1 MKIKLHFFFTL
12 TVLFFSK
19 TLAQTQEAKYSIT
32 FNSVWNSTDHGT
44 LPGNAH
50 WSKLVGTTHKTS
62 GTFLE
67 IGKKATTGIKDV
79 AERGNNDNF
88 NNEVTS
94 AINNNEANQY
104 INGSN
109 LSTATGDINI
119 NNLIV
124 NKDFPLLTLISMI
137 APSPDWI
144 IAINS
149 VNLLDNNGNWNSS
162 LTIDLFPYDAGTD
175 SGTNYSSV
183 NSPTN
188 PTDNIT
194 SLKSVSPFNDQK
206 IGTLTITLI
215 ETLSIKNIEL
225 KNSIKSFYNS
235 NTESINFIINTD
247 INVSKIEVYNILGK
261 LIKKEFSLINS
272 ISMQNTPNGIY
283 LLKIKTKKGV
293 ISKKIIKN

>member
-1 MKIKLHFFFTL
+1 MKTKLHFFFSL
-12 TVLFFSK
+12 TILYFSN

-50 WSKLVGTTHKTS
+50 WSKLVGVTHKTS
-62 GTFLE
+62 GAFLE
-67 IGKKATTGIKDV
+67 MGKKATTGIKDV

-124 NKDFPLLTLISMI
+124 NKNFPLLTLISMI
-137 APSPDWI
+137 APSPDWM
-144 IAINS
+144 IA
-149 VNLLDNNGNWNSS
+149 VNGVDLLDSNSNWKSS
-162 LTIDLFPYDAGTD
+162 ITIDLFPYDAGTD
-175 SGTNYSSV
+175 SGTSYTSGNSV
-183 NSPTN
+183 TN
-188 PTDNIT
+188 PTENIT

-206 IGTLTITLI
+206 IGTLTITLV
-215 ETLSIKNIEL
+215 ETLSINSFKLKDNIT
-225 KNSIKSFYNS
+225 IFYNS
-235 NTESINFIINTD
+235 NNKN
-247 INVSKIEVYNILGK
+247 INVKANDKIEVLYVEVFNIIGK
-261 LIKKEFSLINS
+261 LVKKESIKNKLISLQNS
-272 ISMQNTPNGIY
+272 PNGVY
-283 LLKIKTKKGV
+283 LLKITTNKGI
-293 ISKKIIKN
+293 ISKKIIKS